1 MIHLF
6 GINIDSNKKIPS
18 ALKTVYGLG
27 DQKVRELCSYMG
39 LSKKLKL
46 SDLNESQISK
56 LCHYIEE
63 NFLIESELRKNQ
75 TYNIKRLLDIK
86 SYRGLRHAHGLP
98 VHGQRTHSNG
108 KTQKSLSKRRG
119 IKVL

>member
-1 MIHLF
+1 MIHIF
-6 GINIDSNKKIPS
+6 GINIDSNQKIPFALKKI
-18 ALKTVYGLG
+18 YGLG
-27 DQKVRELCSYMG
+27 DKKVSELCSYMG
-39 LSKKLKL
+39 MSKNLKL
-46 SDLNESQISK
+46 NDLNESQISK

-98 VHGQRTHSNG
+98 VHGQRTHTNA

>member
-6 GINIDSNKKIPS
+6 GININSNKKIPF
-18 ALKTVYGLG
+18 ALKAIYGLG
-27 DQKVRELCSYMG
+27 NKKVDELCSYMG
-39 LSKKLKL
+39 LNPKLKM

-86 SYRGLRHAHGLP
+86 SYRGLRHAYGLP
-98 VHGQRTHSNG
+98 VHGQRTHTNA
-108 KTQKSLSKRRG
+108 KTQKSLSKRRN
-119 IKVL
+119 IKAL